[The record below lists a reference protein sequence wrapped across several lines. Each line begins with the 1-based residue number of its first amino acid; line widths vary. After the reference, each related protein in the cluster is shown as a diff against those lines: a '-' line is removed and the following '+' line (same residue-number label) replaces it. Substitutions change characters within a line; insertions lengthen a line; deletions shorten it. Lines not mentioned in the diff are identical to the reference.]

1 MNVFEIDRY
10 LEGDADDYCPDCGTR
25 YDGIGYCPFC
35 DYDPN
40 DPDWLFYGAYDE
52 HEGEDIIS

>member
-10 LEGDADDYCPDCGTR
+10 LEGDEDDYCSDCGTP
-25 YDGIGYCPFC
+25 YDGLGWCPFC
-35 DYDPN
+35 DYEPD

-52 HEGEDIIS
+52 HEGEE